1 MMNKQEVERPF
12 YKLYCWQALQKWGE
26 EFQLDRVVEE
36 LLELALA
43 VQNYKR
49 GRPKARESV
58 VEEMVDVNLIL
69 GQLREILLIKGSEIE
84 KVRKEKLV
92 KLMTKLDMEVI
103 KNDCSCPTSMDK
115 RSPI

>member
-1 MMNKQEVERPF
+1 MNKQEVERPF

-43 VQNYKR
+43 VQDYKR

-58 VEEMVDVNLIL
+58 VEEMVDVSLIL

-92 KLMTKLDMEVI
+92 RLMTKLDMEVI
-103 KNDCSCPTSMDK
+103 SNDCP
-115 RSPI
+115 RSSNMGKKSL

>member
-1 MMNKQEVERPF
+1 MMNKEEVERPF

-58 VEEMVDVNLIL
+58 VEEMVDVKLTL

-92 KLMTKLDMEVI
+92 RLMARLDMEVSN
-103 KNDCSCPTSMDK
+103 NDRSCSTSMDR
-115 RSPI
+115 RSPV